1 MAGLSVASAARWSKY
16 LKPTR
21 RQMTPAVGRSDRPGS
36 QREQLGE
43 GGDGMI
49 GNGEETDR
57 EERERRKRKD
67 VYTKSK

>member
-1 MAGLSVASAARWSKY
+1 MAGLSVACAARWSKY

-49 GNGEETDR
+49 GNGEETD
-57 EERERRKRKD
+57 
-67 VYTKSK
+67 